1 MFNCVPFRLTHVNV
15 IIHIGLPDEIPIFQ
29 YDGKLDL
36 SASPKKSEDGAE
48 KTEDDTADSSGE
60 IVMDDAS
67 QMVYTPG
74 TDCFVEA
81 RKLAAGDSSRTGVK
95 ATTNVSIPNTDTPQ
109 ANNSLATVSTSVEG
123 RDDNN
128 VSTVTDSSIGETS
141 SMIIDTDTD
150 ENSFTL

>member
-1 MFNCVPFRLTHVNV
+1 M
-15 IIHIGLPDEIPIFQ
+15 
-29 YDGKLDL
+29 

-48 KTEDDTADSSGE
+48 KTEDDAADSSGE

-74 TDCFVEA
+74 TDSFVEA

-95 ATTNVSIPNTDTPQ
+95 ATTNVSMPNTETPE
-109 ANNSLATVSTSVEG
+109 ANNSLATVSTSAEG

-128 VSTVTDSSIGETS
+128 VSTVADSSIGETS
-141 SMIIDTDTD
+141 SMVIDTDTD